1 MTVGKNLFFSLD
13 VCRIF
18 FFNLEIRASARICL
32 HTLCDSLCV
41 FCLSFS
47 DFFPSASLGARLRE
61 DLLNTL
67 SLLWLPLSIS
77 FIGTAIIQ
85 ILTGYSLFPSYVASS
100 SLLSSFYIFMSLP
113 AQRMDSMVPGPVR
126 HAALSVESWL
136 LVFDFPVFSASI
148 SLH

>member
-18 FFNLEIRASARICL
+18 FFNLEIRVSARICL

-41 FCLSFS
+41 FCLFS

-113 AQRMDSMVPGPVR
+113 AQRMDSMAPGPVR
-126 HAALSVESWL
+126 HAALSVESRPP
-136 LVFDFPVFSASI
+136 VFDFPVFSASI